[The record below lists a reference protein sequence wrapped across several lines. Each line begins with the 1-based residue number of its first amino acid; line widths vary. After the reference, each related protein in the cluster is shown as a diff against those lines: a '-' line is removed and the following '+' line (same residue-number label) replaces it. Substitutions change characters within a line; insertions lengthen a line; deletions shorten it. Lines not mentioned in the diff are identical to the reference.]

1 MNRKETAMIRAAIFS
16 LILCVAPLCAQ
27 THEFDVQPGAG
38 WIDTNVDLTAG
49 DSLHI
54 SATGQLQY
62 SNAQQ
67 ANTAAGLP
75 RGFADLIR
83 NLPVN
88 SAGRGA
94 LVGRIGSIEAAR
106 PFLIGELMNS
116 QAPVTGRLFLSINQ
130 TSFDQA
136 TGSYHVTVERK
147 AAAAQIAPRKNVNVP
162 AFPQSLIDSIPRRVS
177 DPNNAPGDRVNF
189 ILIGSQDRVQAALK
203 AAGWVVVDRTDR
215 DAIVRGLFASLSKE
229 AYVTMPM
236 SELRL
241 YGRGQDFGYAQAD
254 PLRVVASRHHFRI
267 WKVPQQLGGQTV
279 WAGAGTHDI
288 GFDRDQRNNGV
299 THKID
304 SNTDG
309 ERDYIRDSLVQT
321 GMVFKTDYI
330 TPTDPV
336 TNAKTATGSGF
347 TSDGRTLLV
356 YLTDDAGNVSAGFS
370 DLFCSVLKQKNP
382 GGSDWGPCSRYIDS
396 PGREDVKLAAIPSK
410 YRVLIVPGILS
421 SCVSDSPAF
430 QEGQQSLK
438 AQGVD
443 VDLLQVPNDSSESN
457 AKMIANYL
465 REHSANDPRKY
476 ILVGYSKGGPDIQV
490 ALAQEDGIAQKVAAF
505 VTVAGASGG
514 SPVAD
519 IMPAIAEKYMHTV
532 PLKSCQGDLSTG
544 FKSLQRQVRQAFLT
558 AHPASPVPT
567 YSLIAKSDQS
577 TTSKSL
583 LETWRVLSSY
593 GSAQDGQLLRD
604 DAIVPGAKFLGAALA
619 DHFAVA
625 LPFDKSPEASIRSG
639 MDKAAYPRAALLESL
654 VRFVIND
661 LENQSGN

>member
-1 MNRKETAMIRAAIFS
+1 MIRAALLS
-16 LILCVAPLCAQ
+16 LILCVLPLSAQ
-27 THEFDVQPGAG
+27 THEFDVRPGAG
-38 WIDTNVDLTAG
+38 WIDTNIDLTAG
-49 DSLHI
+49 DTLHI
-54 SATGQLQY
+54 TATGQLQY

-67 ANTAAGLP
+67 PNGPAGLP

-106 PFLIGELMNS
+106 AFLIGEEMNN

-130 TSFDQA
+130 MSLDQA
-136 TGSYHVTVERK
+136 TGSYHVKVERK
-147 AAAAQIAPRKNVNVP
+147 AVPAAQTAARQNVHVP

-177 DPNNAPGDRVNF
+177 DPNDAPGDRVNF

-203 AAGWVVVDRTDR
+203 AAGWVAVDRTDK
-215 DAIVRGLFASLSKE
+215 DAIIRGIFASLSKE

-241 YGRGQDFGYAQAD
+241 FGRAQDFGYAQAD

-267 WKVPQQLGGQTV
+267 WKVAKQLDGQTV

-304 SNTDG
+304 PNVDG
-309 ERDYIRDSLVQT
+309 ERDYIRDSLTQT
-321 GMVFKTDYI
+321 GMVVKTDYI

-336 TNAKTATGSGF
+336 TTARTATGTEF
-347 TSDGRTLLV
+347 KSDGRTLLV
-356 YLTDDAGNVSAGFS
+356 YLSDDVGNVSAGFS
-370 DLFCSVLKQKNP
+370 DIFCSVLKQKNP
-382 GGSDWGPCSRYIDS
+382 GGGEWGPCSRYIDS
-396 PGREDVKLAAIPSK
+396 PGKEDVKLEPLSKK

-430 QEGQQSLK
+430 QEGQATLK
-438 AQGVD
+438 AEGLD

-457 AKMIANYL
+457 AKMIASYL
-465 REHSANDPRKY
+465 RDHTASDNRKY

-490 ALAQEDGIAQKVAAF
+490 ALAQESGVADKVAAF

-519 IMPAIAEKYMHTV
+519 LLPAVAEKYMKTV

-544 FKSLQRQVRQAFLT
+544 FKSLQRQARQAFLT
-558 AHPASPVPT
+558 AHPTSPVPT

-583 LETWRVLSSY
+583 LQTWRVLSSY

-625 LPFDKSPEASIRSG
+625 LPFDKSSEASIRSG

-654 VRFVIND
+654 VRFVSND
-661 LENQSGN
+661 LDHQSGN

>member
-1 MNRKETAMIRAAIFS
+1 MIRAAFFS
-16 LILCVAPLCAQ
+16 LILCVLPLSAQ
-27 THEFDVQPGAG
+27 THEFDVKPGAG
-38 WIDTNVDLTAG
+38 WIDTNIDLTAG
-49 DSLHI
+49 DSMHI

-67 ANTAAGLP
+67 ANGPAGLP

-106 PFLIGELMNS
+106 PFLIGELMNGP
-116 QAPVTGRLFLSINQ
+116 APVTGRLFLSINQ
-130 TSFDQA
+130 TSLDQA
-136 TGSYHVTVERK
+136 TGSYHVTIERK
-147 AAAAQIAPRKNVNVP
+147 AATPAQAAARQDVHVP

-177 DPNNAPGDRVNF
+177 DPNDAPGDRVNF

-203 AAGWVVVDRTDR
+203 AAGWVAVDRTNK

-241 YGRGQDFGYAQAD
+241 FGRAQDFGYAQAD

-267 WKVPQQLGGQTV
+267 WRIQQQLAGQTV

-288 GFDRDQRNNGV
+288 GFDRDQRNNGI

-304 SNTDG
+304 PNTDG

-321 GMVFKTDYI
+321 GMVVKTDYI

-336 TNAKTATGSGF
+336 TTAKTATGSGF

-356 YLTDDAGNVSAGFS
+356 YLADDTGNVSAGFG
-370 DLFCSVLKQKNP
+370 DTFCSVLKQNNP
-382 GGSDWGPCSRYIDS
+382 GGGDWGPCSRYIDA
-396 PGREDVKLAAIPSK
+396 PGREDLKLEPLSKK

-421 SCVSDSPAF
+421 SCVADSPAF
-430 QEGQQSLK
+430 QEGEAALK

-465 REHSANDPRKY
+465 REHSASDSRKY

-490 ALAQEDGIAQKVAAF
+490 ALAQEDGIADKVAAF

-519 IMPAIAEKYMHTV
+519 LLPGIAEKYMHTV

-544 FKSLQRQVRQAFLT
+544 FKSLQRQARQAFLT
-558 AHPASPVPT
+558 AHPVSPVPT

-593 GSAQDGQLLRD
+593 GSAEDGQLLRD

-625 LPFDKSPEASIRSG
+625 LPFDKSPDSTIRTG

-654 VRFVIND
+654 IRFVASD
-661 LENQSGN
+661 LEHQSGN

>member
-1 MNRKETAMIRAAIFS
+1 MIRAALFTV
-16 LILCVAPLCAQ
+16 ILCVIPISAQ
-27 THEFDVQPGAG
+27 TREFDVQPGAG
-38 WIDTNVDLTAG
+38 WIDTNIDVTAG
-49 DSLHI
+49 DALHI
-54 SATGQLQY
+54 SAAGQLQY

-67 ANTAAGLP
+67 ANTPAGLP

-136 TGSYHVTVERK
+136 TGSYHVTVEHK
-147 AAAAQIAPRKNVNVP
+147 AAPAAQIAARKNVQVP

-177 DPNNAPGDRVNF
+177 DPNDAPGDRVNF

-203 AAGWVVVDRTDR
+203 AAGWVAVDRTQK
-215 DAIVRGLFASLSKE
+215 DAIVRGIFASLSKE

-241 YGRGQDFGYAQAD
+241 FGRAQDFGYAQAD

-304 SNTDG
+304 PNVDG

-321 GMVFKTDYI
+321 GMVVKTDYI

-336 TNAKTATGSGF
+336 TTARTATGTEF
-347 TSDGRTLLV
+347 KSDGRTLLV
-356 YLTDDAGNVSAGFS
+356 YLSDDVGNVSAGFG
-370 DLFCSVLKQKNP
+370 DVFCSVLKQNNP
-382 GGSDWGPCSRYIDS
+382 GGGEWGPCSRYIDA
-396 PGREDVKLAAIPSK
+396 PGKEDLKLAAISKK

-430 QEGQQSLK
+430 QEGQATLK
-438 AQGVD
+438 AQGID

-457 AKMIANYL
+457 AKLIGNYL
-465 REHSANDPRKY
+465 REHSANDARKY

-490 ALAQEDGIAQKVAAF
+490 ALAQENGVADKVAAF

-519 IMPAIAEKYMHTV
+519 LLPSIAEKYMHTV

-544 FKSLQRQVRQAFLT
+544 FKSLQRQARQAFLT

-619 DHFAVA
+619 DHFAIA
-625 LPFDKSPEASIRSG
+625 LPFDKSPDASIRSG
-639 MDKAAYPRAALLESL
+639 MDKANYPRAALLESI
-654 VRFVIND
+654 VRFVADD
-661 LENQSGN
+661 LDHQSGN

>member
-1 MNRKETAMIRAAIFS
+1 MIRAAFLS
-16 LILCVAPLCAQ
+16 LILCIPLYAQ

-38 WIDTNVDLTAG
+38 WIDTAMDLTAG

-54 SATGQLQY
+54 SSTGQLQY
-62 SNAQQ
+62 SGARQPNGP
-67 ANTAAGLP
+67 AGLP
-75 RGFADLIR
+75 RGFADLVR

-94 LVGRIGSIEAAR
+94 LVGRIGSSDAAR
-106 PFLIGELMNS
+106 PFLVGELMNS

-130 TSFDQA
+130 TSFDSA

-147 AAAAQIAPRKNVNVP
+147 AAPASQTPSHANVHVT
-162 AFPQSLIDSIPRRVS
+162 AFSQSLIDSIPRRVS
-177 DPNNAPGDRVNF
+177 DPNGAPGDRVNF
-189 ILIGSQDRVQAALK
+189 VIIGSQDRVQAAFK
-203 AAGWVVVDRTDR
+203 AAGWVVVDKTDK

-267 WKVPQQLGGQTV
+267 WKIPQQLDGQTV

-288 GFDRDQRNNGV
+288 GFDRDQRNNGI
-299 THKID
+299 THRID
-304 SNTDG
+304 PATDG

-321 GMVFKTDYI
+321 GMVVKTDYI
-330 TPTDPV
+330 TPTDPI
-336 TNAKTATGSGF
+336 TTAKTATGSGF

-356 YLTDDAGNVSAGFS
+356 YLSDDVGNVSAGFS
-370 DLFCSVLKQKNP
+370 DIFCSVLKQNNP
-382 GGSDWGPCSRYIDS
+382 GGGQWGPCSRYLDA
-396 PGREDVKLAAIPSK
+396 PGREDVHLAPLSKK

-421 SCVSDSPAF
+421 SCVADSPAF
-430 QEGQQSLK
+430 QEGQQALK
-438 AQGVD
+438 SQGVD

-457 AKMIANYL
+457 AKMIGNYL
-465 REHSANDPRKY
+465 REHKSGDARKY

-490 ALAQEDGIAQKVAAF
+490 ALAQEDGIADSVAAF

-519 IMPAIAEKYMHTV
+519 LLPAMAEKYLHTL

-558 AHPASPVPT
+558 AHPTPPVPT
-567 YSLIAKSDQS
+567 YSLIAKSDQT

-593 GSAQDGQLLRD
+593 GSAEDGQLLRD

-625 LPFDKSPEASIRSG
+625 LPFDKSSEATIRSE
-639 MDKAAYPRAALLESL
+639 MDKTSYPRAALLESL
-654 VRFVIND
+654 VRFVVND
-661 LENQSGN
+661 LENQKPN

>member
-1 MNRKETAMIRAAIFS
+1 MS
-16 LILCVAPLCAQ
+16 L
-27 THEFDVQPGAG
+27 
-38 WIDTNVDLTAG
+38 
-49 DSLHI
+49 
-54 SATGQLQY
+54 
-62 SNAQQ
+62 
-67 ANTAAGLP
+67 
-75 RGFADLIR
+75 
-83 NLPVN
+83 
-88 SAGRGA
+88 
-94 LVGRIGSIEAAR
+94 
-106 PFLIGELMNS
+106 
-116 QAPVTGRLFLSINQ
+116 
-130 TSFDQA
+130 DQA
-136 TGSYHVTVERK
+136 TGSYHVTVEHK
-147 AAAAQIAPRKNVNVP
+147 AAPAVQVAARQNVRVP

-177 DPNNAPGDRVNF
+177 DPNDAPGDRVNF
-189 ILIGSQDRVQAALK
+189 VLIGSQDRVQAALT
-203 AAGWVVVDRTDR
+203 AAGWVAVDRTQK
-215 DAIVRGLFASLSKE
+215 DAIIRGIFASLSKE

-241 YGRGQDFGYAQAD
+241 FGRAQDFGYAQAD

-267 WKVPQQLGGQTV
+267 WKIPQQLEGQTV

-304 SNTDG
+304 PNVDG
-309 ERDYIRDSLVQT
+309 ERDYIRDSLTQT
-321 GMVFKTDYI
+321 GMVVKTDYI

-336 TNAKTATGSGF
+336 TTARTATGTEF
-347 TSDGRTLLV
+347 KSDGRTLLV
-356 YLTDDAGNVSAGFS
+356 YLSDDVGNVTAGFS
-370 DLFCSVLKQKNP
+370 DIFCSVLKQKNP
-382 GGSDWGPCSRYIDS
+382 GGGDWGPCSRYLEA
-396 PGREDVKLAAIPSK
+396 PGKEDVKLDLVSKK

-430 QEGQQSLK
+430 QEGQATLK
-438 AQGVD
+438 AEGVD

-457 AKMIANYL
+457 AKMIGQYL
-465 REHSANDPRKY
+465 REHTASDARKY

-490 ALAQEDGIAQKVAAF
+490 ALAQEKGIADKVAAF

-519 IMPAIAEKYMHTV
+519 ILPAVAEKYMHTV

-544 FKSLQRQVRQAFLT
+544 FKSLQRQARKAFLT
-558 AHPASPVPT
+558 AHPTSPVPT

-625 LPFDKSPEASIRSG
+625 LPFDKSPDASIRSG

-654 VRFVIND
+654 VRFVVND
-661 LENQSGN
+661 LEH